1 MIPDGYTD
9 LAAGKIASVVTY
21 LEMLERP
28 PLTDVSSTGMQSGT
42 RSGMQSEV
50 RLRQVQNAGLDWYR
64 ALYRRAGAPWLWF
77 SRLEMTDE
85 QLAALLHRSTTELF
99 VGERDGSEIGIAEL
113 DRSQAPNVEIM
124 SFALLPEVIGKGLGR
139 ALLRQ
144 LLDRAWSHSTAR
156 VWLHTCN
163 LDGPTALSFYV
174 KCGFCPY
181 KRAIEVADDP
191 RIRGILPEDAAP
203 QVPIIR

>member
-9 LAAGKIASVVTY
+9 LAPGKIASVVTY

-28 PLTDVSSTGMQSGT
+28 PLADVTSIGM
-42 RSGMQSEV
+42 RSRVQ
-50 RLRQVQNAGLDWYR
+50 LRQVQNPNLDWYR
-64 ALYRRAGAPWLWF
+64 TLYRRAGAQWFWF

-85 QLAALLHRSTTELF
+85 QLTAVLHCSTSELF
-99 VGERDGSEIGIAEL
+99 VAEREGSEIGIAEL
-113 DRSQAPNVEIM
+113 DRSEPPSVEIT
-124 SFALLPEVIGKGLGR
+124 SFALFPEAIGKGLGR
-139 ALLRQ
+139 SFMTQ
-144 LLDRAWSHSTAR
+144 LLDRAWSHSMAR

-163 LDGPTALSFYV
+163 LDGPTALTFYM
-174 KCGFCPY
+174 KCGFRPY

-191 RIRGILPEDAAP
+191 RIRGILPEDTAP